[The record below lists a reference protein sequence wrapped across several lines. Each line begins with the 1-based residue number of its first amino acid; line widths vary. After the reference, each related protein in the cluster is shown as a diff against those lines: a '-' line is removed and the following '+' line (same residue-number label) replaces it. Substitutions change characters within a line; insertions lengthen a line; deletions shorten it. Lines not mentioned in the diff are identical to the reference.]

1 MNVGLLIGVA
11 LYVNIASMY
20 VFSKS
25 KRANIGTA
33 LRLIVLTH
41 VELHPGVVVVV
52 VVVVV
57 VSYFLC
63 KKKKRKEFQTH
74 RGIKKVFE
82 SDEET
87 FEFESEPLKISE
99 NFNDDRVSFLL

>member
-63 KKKKRKEFQTH
+63 KKRKEKSFRH
-74 RGIKKVFE
+74 IEVLKKF
-82 SDEET
+82 SKAT
-87 FEFESEPLKISE
+87 KKHLSSNQNP
-99 NFNDDRVSFLL
+99 